1 MGWPEPVP
9 DSVFN
14 QICQNM
20 EAAEQGG
27 EFAGLLKRPPPEVQ
41 DVPELPDRTSLLDS
55 INPDMKL
62 YRSTFKR
69 IYGYELSYPGFA
81 EEALTKLERAGCS
94 RAREYY
100 TGFVTEYENEHEK
113 EMVKV
118 AECYRKYIDERS
130 ERLRRKQQEAEQ
142 WKLSR
147 EDVAR
152 EFLKW

>member
-1 MGWPEPVP
+1 MRWPEPVS

-27 EFAGLLKRPPPEVQ
+27 EFAGLLKRLPPEVQ
-41 DVPELPDRTSLLDS
+41 DVPELPDRTSLLEL
-55 INPDMKL
+55 IKPDMKL

-81 EEALTKLERAGCS
+81 EEALTKLEKAGCS

-100 TGFVTEYENEHEK
+100 TGFVTEYEDEHEK

-118 AECYRKYIDERS
+118 AEWYRKYIDERS
-130 ERLRRKQQEAEQ
+130 EQLRRKQQEAEQ

>member
-1 MGWPEPVP
+1 MGWLEPVP

-20 EAAEQGG
+20 EAAEWGG

-81 EEALTKLERAGCS
+81 EEALTKLEKAGCS

-100 TGFVTEYENEHEK
+100 AGLVAEYENEHEK
-113 EMVKV
+113 EMAK
-118 AECYRKYIDERS
+118 AMEWYRKAVRMENAD
-130 ERLRRKQQEAEQ
+130 RRKPRHQFTGFP
-142 WKLSR
+142 
-147 EDVAR
+147 ED
-152 EFLKW
+152 W